1 MYRRHSGVFINFLI
15 VIYLKKHHHH
25 QMRKTTFIFILLFA
39 TSFVYGQTKLIDSLK
54 QVLQTVKDDTSRV
67 NVLSNLGRAYSN
79 SKPDSALLFSREGL
93 LLAKKINFKSGEAR
107 CLARIA
113 GVFNVLGNYP
123 RALELYLEAL
133 KIAEEI
139 KDTRLELSVI
149 SSLADTYF
157 YSGDI
162 GRSISYSNRF
172 IEGERKLGRALNM
185 YNGMMNLGD
194 TYEKIGK
201 LDSAL
206 FLTKLAYNYFG
217 QDKTA
222 SSFGICLLNLG
233 NIYSKMGQPDS
244 AMDFYRPAINHL
256 KDNLNDQALAECY
269 LGMANL
275 FLKNRQTD
283 SSLFYAKQAFSV
295 ANSIGATDAIMKAG
309 NFLADHYRAVR
320 NLDSAFTYQSIAIVA
335 KDSLFSQ
342 QKANEI
348 QSLSYEETMRQQQ
361 IEEEKEKS
369 RTRLKQNAL
378 IGGLIILLIAA
389 FFLSLNNRQKRKANR
404 LLQSQKEQIDSKANE
419 LVAQKEILQQSY
431 SNVELL
437 GEIGRKITSSLSV
450 ETIISTVYDNVNA
463 LMDASVFG
471 IGIYHEDTKQIDF
484 PATYENGI
492 ALPAYSNSIFEE
504 NRFASLCFISGKEI
518 VMGDL
523 QIEYKNYLQNVPV
536 PKQGQQPVSLIY
548 LPLKAKEKMFGVITV
563 QSFQK
568 NAYSDYHLYML
579 RTIAIYAAIALE
591 NAESYKKLNRTVDSL
606 TRTQSQL
613 IQSEKM
619 ASLGELTAGIAHE
632 IQNPLN
638 FVNNFSEVNSELIG
652 EMKEELAKG
661 NIDDAISIAKYI
673 DENERKIML
682 HGKRADAIVK
692 GMLQHS
698 RVSTG
703 QKEPTNINALA
714 EEYFRLAYHGLRAK
728 DKSFNAITKSEFDE
742 SIKTVN
748 VVPQDI
754 GRVILNL
761 INNAFY
767 AVDEKSKRRIDNY
780 APTVTVN
787 TKRVNGKIE
796 IKVADNGNGIPQKVL
811 DKIFQPFFTTK
822 PTGQGTGLGLSLAY
836 DIVTK
841 GHGGE
846 LKVNTKEGEGSE
858 FIIQIPAN

>member
-1 MYRRHSGVFINFLI
+1 
-15 VIYLKKHHHH
+15 
-25 QMRKTTFIFILLFA
+25 MRKTTFIFILLL
-39 TSFVYGQTKLIDSLK
+39 TTGLGHGQTKLIDSLR
-54 QVLQTVKDDTSRV
+54 QVLATVKDDTSRV
-67 NVLSNLGRAYSN
+67 NALSTLARVYSN
-79 SKPDSALLFSREGL
+79 SKPDSSLAFSREGL
-93 LLAKKINFKSGEAR
+93 HLAKKINFKRGEAA
-107 CLARIA
+107 CLSRIA
-113 GVFNVLGNYP
+113 TVFNVLGNYP

-139 KDTRLELSVI
+139 KDKRLELSVI
-149 SSLADTYF
+149 SNLADTYF
-157 YSGDI
+157 YSGDF
-162 GRSISYSNRF
+162 GRSINYSNRF
-172 IEGERKLGRALNM
+172 IEGERKLGRAVNM
-185 YNGMMNLGD
+185 YNGLLNLGD

-206 FLTKLAYNYFG
+206 FLTKLAYNYYL

-233 NIYSKMGQPDS
+233 NIYSKMGRPDS
-244 AMDFYRPAINHL
+244 AMDFYRPARIHL
-256 KDNLNDQALAECY
+256 KENLNDPALTECY

-275 FLKNRQTD
+275 FLRNGQSD
-283 SSLFYAKQAFSV
+283 SSLFYAKQAFSI

-309 NFLADHYRAVR
+309 SFLADRYRSAR
-320 NLDSAFTYQSIAIVA
+320 NLDSAFTYQSIATVA

-361 IEEEKEKS
+361 IEEEKERS
-369 RTRLKQNAL
+369 RTQLRQNAL
-378 IGGLIILLIAA
+378 IAGLVILLIVA
-389 FFLSLNNRQKRKANR
+389 FFLLLNNRQKRKANT
-404 LLQSQKEQIDSKANE
+404 LLQSQKEQIDLKANE
-419 LVAQKEILQQSY
+419 LSAQKEILQQSY

-471 IGIYHEDTKQIDF
+471 IGIYHDETKQIDF

-504 NRFASLCFISGKEI
+504 NRFASLCFISAKEI

-568 NAYSDYHLYML
+568 NAYSDYHIYML

-591 NAESYKKLNRTVDSL
+591 NAESYKKLNQTLDSL
-606 TRTQSQL
+606 TKTQSQL

-638 FVNNFSEVNSELIG
+638 FVNNFSEINKELTVELKAGLATGNMQLANEIADDIRVNSE
-652 EMKEELAKG
+652 
-661 NIDDAISIAKYI
+661 
-673 DENERKIML
+673 KINH

-698 RVSTG
+698 RTSTG
-703 QKEPTNINALA
+703 QKEPTDINALA
-714 EEYFRLAYHGLRAK
+714 DEYLRLAFHGLRAK
-728 DKSFNAITKSEFDE
+728 DKTFNATTKTNFDND
-742 SIKTVN
+742 IGRIN
-748 VVPQDI
+748 VAQQEM

-767 AVDEKSKRRIDNY
+767 TVDQKRKKNGDGYN
-780 APTVTVN
+780 PTVTIS
-787 TKRVNGKIE
+787 TKKENGKVE
-796 IKVADNGNGIPQKVL
+796 IKVTDNGNGIPQKVL

-836 DIVTK
+836 DIITK

-846 LKVNTKEGEGSE
+846 LKVQTKEGDGSE
-858 FIIQIPAN
+858 FIIRLPAN